1 MTDDTGSK
9 DTLPENFFEELPI
22 PTFWRLLVKPLEPK
36 TKTASGLIVASTE
49 DAQKYAMYLAEVL
62 ALGPFAG
69 TSERLGGGG
78 KAFQR
83 ASGFP
88 EVGTFVIFGKYAGQR
103 MKYKGVELAIINDDE
118 ILGVALNPEAFKIY
132 I

>member
-1 MTDDTGSK
+1 M
-9 DTLPENFFEELPI
+9 
-22 PTFWRLLVKPLEPK
+22 PTFWRVLVKPLEPVTK
-36 TKTASGLIVASTE
+36 TKSGLIVTSTE

-83 ASGFP
+83 AAGFP
-88 EVGTFVIFGKYAGQR
+88 AVGSFVIFGKYAGQKMR
-103 MKYKGVELAIINDDE
+103 YKDTELAIINDDE
-118 ILGVALNPEAFKIY
+118 LRAIFY
-132 I
+132 SF